1 MTRSATVPAPNR
13 TELGIALTIFA
24 ACLLFNLWGVS
35 VGWESRNLPGV
46 EFRQAQTALSAH
58 FIQLENNFSPAY
70 PTPVLGK
77 PWSVPMEFPL
87 YQWTVVAVSNLTGLE
102 LTKAGRLVSVACFYL
117 TLPAIFLLLGRMKV
131 AAGRRWWVLAVVLT
145 CPLYIFYSR
154 AFLIETMAMM
164 FSFWF
169 WVAFEQTVT
178 ARSRGWLFVA
188 IIAGSGAGLVKVT
201 TFLVYLLPAS
211 AWAFQRL
218 GRNLKSGQWRTD
230 LAWIVMAVAIPL
242 GLAVGW
248 VRWADAIKAH
258 NPSAQFLLSGNLRD
272 FTLGTWT
279 GRLSPTLW
287 WQQWKIISGQ
297 MTWLPILGGGV
308 LLALLAARRRAR
320 DMLRLLLWFG
330 VALVAFPVLYA
341 RHEYYFVANGLLLL
355 MALGLVLV
363 GLAESRHSQW
373 MTTLAAL
380 ALTGGQASVYL
391 DGYYQTQCAI
401 SPGGDGLTNSLR
413 GLTAPDEVIVVSGQD
428 WNSMTPYYARRRALM
443 IREEAETN
451 PAQLDAAFAALASE
465 RLGALVLEAK
475 TQNRGELLRRAV
487 ARGLDPEPVYR
498 WRNFSVHLP
507 LARRSQSIQHL
518 LDNAYDGLSWAP
530 GVAVPAEPLAGAWR
544 EVDKLRLHQRWLFSA
559 MRPEPV
565 RFFSA
570 FEPGFDIADGV
581 AKYGAHPETRLVFHL
596 SAGRHR
602 LRTTVRMKPEAY
614 APELPEAQR
623 TDGVEITLTATFA
636 GEAQQV
642 LFTRWVNP
650 RDQPADRGLVP
661 VRVEFTLEQPA
672 DVELSIGPGPAGSD
686 VRDWCWLGRLAFD

>member
-58 FIQLENNFSPAY
+58 FIQLENDFSPAY

-102 LTKAGRLVSVACFYL
+102 LTKAGRLVSIGCFYL

-169 WVAFEQTVT
+169 WVAFEEAVE
-178 ARSRGWLFVA
+178 RHELRWLLLA
-188 IIAGSGAGLVKVT
+188 IFAGSGAGLVKVT
-201 TFLVYLLPAS
+201 TFLVYLLPAGWWAARRLWHDWQERTGWRDF
-211 AWAFQRL
+211 AW
-218 GRNLKSGQWRTD
+218 
-230 LAWIVMAVAIPL
+230 MAMAAVPPF
-242 GLAVGW
+242 GLAVWW
-248 VRWADAIKAH
+248 VNYSDGIKAL
-258 NPSAQFLLSGNLRD
+258 NPSAQFIVSGNMTA
-272 FTLGTWT
+272 FNWGTLAAHFDPAFW
-279 GRLSPTLW
+279 RLKWITIVRQLVWLPTLAV
-287 WQQWKIISGQ
+287 G
-297 MTWLPILGGGV
+297 LGLAALCV
-308 LLALLAARRRAR
+308 RQRRNDLVALLIWFTAA
-320 DMLRLLLWFG
+320 LFL
-330 VALVAFPVLYA
+330 FPVLYA
-341 RHEYYFVANGLLLL
+341 LHEYYFVANGILLLS
-355 MALGLVLV
+355 ALGLTLV
-363 GLAESRHSQW
+363 GLSEAGRPVW
-373 MTTLAAL
+373 LVTLTCL
-380 ALTGGQASVYL
+380 ALIGGQVFLYF
-391 DGYYQTQCAI
+391 DGDYQTQRAI

-413 GLTAPDEVIVVSGQD
+413 GLTEPGEVIVITGQD

-443 IREEAETN
+443 IREDAETN
-451 PAQLDAAFAALASE
+451 PAQLDAAFAALAGE
-465 RLGALVLEAK
+465 HLGALVLAEK
-475 TQNRGELLRRAV
+475 TQNRGDLLRRAV
-487 ARGLDPEPVYR
+487 ARGLDPEPVFR
-498 WRNFSVHLP
+498 WRNFSIHLP

-518 LDNAYDGLSWAP
+518 LDNAYEGLSWAP
-530 GVAVPAEPLAGAWR
+530 GVVVPAEPLAGAWR
-544 EVDKLRLHQRWLFSA
+544 EVGKLRLHQRWLFGS

-565 RFFSA
+565 RFFST
-570 FEPGFDIADGV
+570 FEPGLDVADGV

-596 SAGRHR
+596 PAGRHR
-602 LRTTVRMKPEAY
+602 LRTTVSMKPEAY
-614 APELPEAQR
+614 APELPVAQR
-623 TDGVEITLTATFA
+623 TDGVEITLTATFT

-650 RDQPADRGLVP
+650 RDQPADRGIVP

-672 DVELSIGPGPAGSD
+672 DVELFIGPGPAGSD